1 MGGCLG
7 GRWVGVWG
15 VGGWV
20 FGGQMGGCLGG
31 RWVGVWG
38 VGGWVFGG

>member
-1 MGGCLG
+1 MGGCLR

-20 FGGQMGGCLGG
+20 LEVMDSSNELIKL
-31 RWVGVWG
+31 R
-38 VGGWVFGG
+38 